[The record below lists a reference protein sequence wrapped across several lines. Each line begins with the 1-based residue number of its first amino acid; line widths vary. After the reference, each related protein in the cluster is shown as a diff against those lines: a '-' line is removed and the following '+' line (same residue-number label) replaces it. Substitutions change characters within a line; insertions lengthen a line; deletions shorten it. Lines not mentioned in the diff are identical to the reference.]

1 VTVLVEEVFKIM
13 VMLQAVLQIEEQVV
27 EELDLELVEL
37 EDLEDAYY
45 VTMDHNEDQA
55 EL

>member
-1 VTVLVEEVFKIM
+1 MVLVEEVFKM
-13 VMLQAVLQIEEQVV
+13 QEMLQVVLQTEEQVV
-27 EELDLELVEL
+27 VGVDLELVEL

-45 VTMDHNEDQA
+45 VTMDRNEDQV